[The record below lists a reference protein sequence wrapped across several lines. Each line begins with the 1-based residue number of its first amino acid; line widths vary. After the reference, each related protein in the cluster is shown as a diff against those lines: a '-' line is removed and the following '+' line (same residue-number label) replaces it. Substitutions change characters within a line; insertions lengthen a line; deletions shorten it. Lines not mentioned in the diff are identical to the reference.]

1 MIGDLWRIRR
11 CTVLFIGAEIKRDL
25 AIDEDEDKEKKE
37 ES

>member
-1 MIGDLWRIRR
+1 
-11 CTVLFIGAEIKRDL
+11 VLFIGAEIKRDL